1 MVINNTHRRNFAV
14 FYLCCFVISYGWLFF
29 NQLLFHQLQ
38 PVFFLNRLDLSLN
51 IVFLAGIQ
59 KALINNYL
67 LQLGLDLL
75 FLLMPFML
83 LATVNKKGQSHIAV
97 LTCIF
102 NFVYTLL
109 LSSFTPLSISGF
121 AGWILLPWIFVF
133 RSQAG
138 FYFSQNSI
146 RYLFL
151 LFFFSAGLWK
161 IRTGAVFNTEQMS
174 AVLLLQHAAYL
185 VDAPSD
191 WFTNCVNYL
200 VIHKQLSFLLYL
212 LVTIAELVFVIGFFT
227 KKYDKALIGIF
238 LLFVLFDFILMR
250 INYFPWVAFLGC
262 FWFAKYSEPAVE
274 EKQV

>member
-1 MVINNTHRRNFAV
+1 MVINKTHRRNFAV
-14 FYLCCFVISYGWLFF
+14 FYLCCFVVSYAWLFF

-51 IVFLAGIQ
+51 IVLLAGIQ
-59 KALINNYL
+59 KVLINNFP

-75 FLLMPFML
+75 FLLTPFML
-83 LATVNKKGQSHIAV
+83 LATVNKRGQSYIAV
-97 LTCIF
+97 LTGIF

-121 AGWILLPWIFVF
+121 AGWILLPWIFLS
-133 RSQAG
+133 RSDTG
-138 FYFSQNSI
+138 FYFSLNSI

-174 AVLLLQHAAYL
+174 GVLLLQHTAYL

-191 WFTNCVNYL
+191 WFTKCVNYL

-212 LVTIAELVFVIGFFT
+212 IVTVAELVFVIGFFT
-227 KKYDKALIGIF
+227 KKYDKALMVIF

-262 FWFAKYSEPAVE
+262 LWFAKYSEPGVE
-274 EKQV
+274 EKHK